1 MVNEKILLDSIPK
14 AVRGSRKGVPKPRK
28 TYVKP
33 VKGDNEFCS
42 ISILNKTSNVL
53 KVVAKQ
59 LDRPVKDTVLI
70 ITAGYIQDKLQ
81 GNDLEDSIRRTYQVC
96 LEKLLGKND
105 KKDDIVGGVN
115 GTNIV
120 SYDNNNNNNDIVG
133 GVNDTNIV
141 S

>member
-14 AVRGSRKGVPKPRK
+14 AVRGSRKGIPKPRK

-33 VKGDNEFCS
+33 IKDDNEFCS

-53 KVVAKQ
+53 KTIAKQ

-70 ITAGYIQDKLQ
+70 ITAVYIQDKVQ
-81 GNDLEDSIRRTYQVC
+81 GNDLDASIRRIYQAC
-96 LEKLLGKND
+96 LNKLLGKND
-105 KKDDIVGGVN
+105 NKD
-115 GTNIV
+115 
-120 SYDNNNNNNDIVG
+120 DIVG